1 MNVTLGVHVKF
12 QGCMKDNASETKKM
26 QTNQPGLPY
35 AVVTGGHICKALL
48 PCGVIQEEVHLAEKR
63 RNVKRFPG
71 RPKDGVSMLEY
82 PRVLILAWRRG
93 RIALLK
99 LPGKHDSFASTRK
112 PSQDWIHQ
120 VFQVLWELIIW
131 KTFPWVTSVHISHQS
146 HFMLASQSWKDSIS
160 FVGVNSWENSI
171 KTLQHCLLLYC
182 QCLSFALIQICV
194 GYGYHHCAFGL
205 CQKCVGYGYLLL
217 VSVTSHATS

>member
-26 QTNQPGLPY
+26 QTNQPRLPY

-82 PRVLILAWRRG
+82 SRVLILA
-93 RIALLK
+93 
-99 LPGKHDSFASTRK
+99 
-112 PSQDWIHQ
+112 
-120 VFQVLWELIIW
+120 
-131 KTFPWVTSVHISHQS
+131 
-146 HFMLASQSWKDSIS
+146 
-160 FVGVNSWENSI
+160 
-171 KTLQHCLLLYC
+171 
-182 QCLSFALIQICV
+182 
-194 GYGYHHCAFGL
+194 
-205 CQKCVGYGYLLL
+205 
-217 VSVTSHATS
+217 